1 MMLQDLSP
9 SRVVAASS
17 RHARALVASKN
28 HLPMAMAGPWTM
40 RVPTH
45 GRCHAH
51 VVRCHATARVV
62 DASYVWM
69 MLQDL
74 SASRVV
80 AASAGHA
87 RAVVASTSLPTY
99 PWLWLV
105 LGPCAYPLMDG
116 VKLTSYGV
124 HATAKAVHAS

>member
-9 SRVVAASS
+9 SRVVAASAG
-17 RHARALVASKN
+17 HARAVLVSTT
-28 HLPMAMAGPWTM
+28 HLPMAKAGHWTV

-45 GRCHAH
+45 GRCRTH
-51 VVRCHATARVV
+51 VVRCDDTARVV

-74 SASRVV
+74 SPSRVV

-87 RAVVASTSLPTY
+87 TAVVVTTTHLPMAMAG
-99 PWLWLV
+99 PWTVRVPTRGRYRAHLIR
-105 LGPCAYPLMDG
+105 CD
-116 VKLTSYGV
+116 
-124 HATAKAVHAS
+124 ATARVVDAS